1 MARFEEVS
9 LVFQCLKS
17 GFEASFDSNCQII
30 NLCRLEKVEVSD
42 KIDIR
47 DTEYVWCEG
56 VVKIKIESPN
66 KETLLVVH
74 YEGWN
79 KYYDEIIKMSSNRI
93 ASHGTYTKRKDIPRY
108 QLKDSNSMVGV
119 IVNRA

>member
-1 MARFEEVS
+1 MKVLLGNSAIDS
-9 LVFQCLKS
+9 LY
-17 GFEASFDSNCQII
+17 
-30 NLCRLEKVEVSD
+30 RLDKVEVSE
-42 KIDIR
+42 KVDIR

-56 VVKIKIESPN
+56 AIKIKIESPN

-79 KYYDEIIKMSSNRI
+79 KYYDEIIKMTSNRL
-93 ASHGTYTKRKDIPRY
+93 APHGTYTKRKDIPRY
-108 QLKDSNSMVGV
+108 QLRDANSMVGI